1 MTAKEKMNAHR
12 KIAIIVG
19 VLFLTS
25 TATMMLG
32 SDELIGSIL
41 DDPDYLFNF
50 SANENQVIIG
60 VLLELYCA
68 AAVAGIAILMYPIL
82 KKQNEALSLGY
93 VGFRIIETVII
104 IFISISALSLLSLS
118 QEFVKAGTPDAS
130 YYQTLGTLLQ
140 AAGDWAFVVIWIVVG
155 LSGLMFCYLL
165 YQSKLTARVISVLGL
180 IGYALLLATGLLDM
194 FGLIDALHGAEMILF
209 LPGGLFEIILPIW
222 LIVKG
227 FNQSVIAS
235 LSVKQI

>member
-1 MTAKEKMNAHR
+1 MNSFR
-12 KIAIIVG
+12 KTAIIVG

-41 DDPDYLFNF
+41 GDPDYLVNF

-93 VGFRIIETVII
+93 VGFRIIEAVLI
-104 IFISISALSLLSLS
+104 IFISISALSLLTLS
-118 QEFVKAGTPDAS
+118 REFVIAGVPDAS
-130 YYQTLGTLLQ
+130 YFQTLGTLFL
-140 AAGDWAFVVIWIVVG
+140 AAREWVFNIG
-155 LSGLMFCYLL
+155 SGLIWSL
-165 YQSKLTARVISVLGL
+165 S
-180 IGYALLLATGLLDM
+180 ALLLNYILYRSKLVPRWLSGWGLVGSVLS
-194 FGLIDALHGAEMILF
+194 FLTYFLGFFSIHLSEWLFAPIAVQEMAF
-209 LPGGLFEIILPIW
+209 AVW

-227 FNQSVIAS
+227 FNPITSILNLPTRNKDNRSS
-235 LSVKQI
+235 L